1 MTPEALVRSPRPQEI
16 KPCPADLIW
25 SAHTKKYKNLRRQ
38 VVEQW
43 FQSKDHSSLFVLP
56 LERPRLMS
64 HYGPS
69 PPSGPSQHP
78 SAYPHP
84 TQRYY
89 DPSRVPVNEFSPN
102 VTTGRCAPVGHMRVR
117 SSKYLFAILTLTCSF
132 PHVKQQGE
140 QVEVRIRGNVWIVG
154 LLVSSLHLI
163 SSVSTSRLDV
173 ALDTTFRDVAVSRP
187 RL

>member
-1 MTPEALVRSPRPQEI
+1 MRNDPEALVRSPRPQEI

-25 SAHTKKYKNLRRQ
+25 SAHAKKYKNLRRQ

-43 FQSKDHSSLFVLP
+43 FQSIDHSSLFVLP

-84 TQRYY
+84 PQRYY
-89 DPSRVPVNEFSPN
+89 DPSQSRVPVDEFSPN
-102 VTTGRCAPVGHMRVR
+102 VTTGRCAPVGYMRVR
-117 SSKYLFAILTLTCSF
+117 SSKHLLAILTLTCRS
-132 PHVKQQGE
+132 
-140 QVEVRIRGNVWIVG
+140 
-154 LLVSSLHLI
+154 LMSS
-163 SSVSTSRLDV
+163 SKGSRLKYV
-173 ALDTTFRDVAVSRP
+173 FEGTYGSWVSLSP
-187 RL
+187 VYILYHL